1 MIFVSKN
8 WPNDPRVGWKSPFN
22 FVEFIEVDQ
31 NLEEELEQFESDF
44 ERDEVFEL
52 YLCEMNFFATM
63 LILF

>member
-1 MIFVSKN
+1 
-8 WPNDPRVGWKSPFN
+8 
-22 FVEFIEVDQ
+22 VDQ